1 MRDEAE
7 RVPVFDLRR
16 SHAVDVP
23 LGALL
28 QLLLHKGG
36 EDENGKNE
44 PRNRERDEGECVR
57 PDLGSSEA
65 KGRGYGVGPLPILQH
80 QPPVVAEGQVVTGG
94 QVAQSEGLAPADVA
108 PAPAVVDTTTR

>member
-1 MRDEAE
+1 MKQSESPYLISAAPMPSMSR
-7 RVPVFDLRR
+7 
-16 SHAVDVP
+16 
-23 LGALL
+23 LGLCSSFSCTR
-28 QLLLHKGG
+28 GG